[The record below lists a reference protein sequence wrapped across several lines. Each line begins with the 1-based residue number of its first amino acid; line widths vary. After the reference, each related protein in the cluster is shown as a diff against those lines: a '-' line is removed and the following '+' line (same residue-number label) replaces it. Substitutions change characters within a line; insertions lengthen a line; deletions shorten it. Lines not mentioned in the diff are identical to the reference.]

1 VTPAPRAPALAAH
14 YRTNGWW
21 DTRTLADGVEAAAV
35 NRPAV
40 VALDDGRR
48 RLTWTELERTIAAG
62 VDTLSELGVGSGT
75 AVVLIGGNTT
85 EAAVAFHAALR
96 CGARVVLL
104 DRRCGPADVAEA
116 LRVAPGAT
124 LVVGAGERDRLG
136 DDAGVLPLE
145 RFAQLADTAPVA
157 TPEPDRD
164 APAVIL
170 FTSGTT
176 GRPKAVVHSINTLTA
191 GAANMAHITRCS
203 SDDVLLLVSP
213 LASITGVM
221 HLLLSADQHA
231 TLVLEDEFNAEAT
244 LDRLLESHVTVLGGA
259 PVIAER
265 LLQAAGARGIASELP
280 LRTLA
285 VGGAMLP
292 RPLLALATDRFGIE
306 IARVYGSSEAPNHT
320 GSAPGDD
327 RDRRLADDGAL
338 MPGSEVCVGSTRHP
352 EEGLVR
358 GPAVFLGYLDPADD
372 ADAFEDG
379 WFRTGDLV
387 ELHDGR
393 LTVAGRIK
401 EVVNRNGLKISPS
414 EVDLALADLAGAA
427 EAACFG
433 LPDPE
438 TGERLVVAVRPLDD
452 ATISLQD
459 VTTHLLSAGL
469 AKWKLP
475 EQLVL
480 WDRPLPRTPTGK
492 VVRARLAME
501 TLAAPEGGPSK

>member
-1 VTPAPRAPALAAH
+1 VTPAARDPQLAAA
-14 YRTNGWW
+14 YRANGWW
-21 DTRTLADGVEAAAV
+21 DGRALADGVEAAAV
-35 NRPAV
+35 ARPTGVAV
-40 VALDDGRR
+40 DDGRR
-48 RLTWTELERTIAAG
+48 PLTWAELERAIAAG
-62 VDTLSELGVGSGT
+62 VATLADVGVGSGRPL
-75 AVVLIGGNTT
+75 VLVGGNTT
-85 EAAVAFHAALR
+85 EAVVAFHASLR
-96 CGARVVLL
+96 RGAQVVLL
-104 DRRCGPADVAEA
+104 DRRCGRADLDEA

-124 LVVGAGERDRLG
+124 LVVGVGERDRL
-136 DDAGVLPLE
+136 DVVDRAVLPLE
-145 RFAQLADTAPVA
+145 RFARRADGSPDAA
-157 TPEPDRD
+157 PEPDRD

-191 GAANMAHITRCS
+191 GAANMALLTRCS

-231 TLVLEDEFNAEAT
+231 TVVLEDEFDADAT
-244 LDRLLESHVTVLGGA
+244 LDRLLDANVSVLGGA
-259 PVIAER
+259 PIIAER
-265 LLQAAGARGIASELP
+265 LLEAAGARGIASELP

-292 RPLLALATDRFGIE
+292 RPLLELATDRFGIE

-320 GSAPGDD
+320 GSAPEDD
-327 RDRRLADDGAL
+327 RDRRLADDGRL
-338 MPGSEVCVGSTRHP
+338 LPGSEVRVGSTRHP
-352 EEGLVR
+352 EEGLLR
-358 GPAVFLGYLDPADD
+358 GPALFLGYLDPADD

-414 EVDLALADLAGAA
+414 EVDLALAGLAGAA

-433 LPDPE
+433 IPDPA
-438 TGERLVVAVRPLDD
+438 TGERLVVAVRPLGD
-452 ATISLQD
+452 ATISLGD
-459 VTTHLLSAGL
+459 VTTHLLEAGL
-469 AKWKLP
+469 AKRKLP
-475 EQLVL
+475 ERLVL

-492 VVRARLAME
+492 VIRARLATE
-501 TLAAPEGGPSK
+501 VLGDPG